1 MGKIYYWIVMLAT
14 FSVCIIGGMYI
25 NFQYQ
30 STDRIRDSQHEILQ
44 KSIEDGSFN
53 DINQYVETNLT
64 GVELLSC
71 ISTVVSKGL
80 SVKVTT
86 KFSKDNVISEKSNI
100 YTSLDTIASAGIK
113 NTENWINGHALF
125 AGDYV
130 FDEAG
135 VLVGLQFKQITDFVE
150 AQYNGGISF
159 DTSAL
164 AEYSNKLV
172 GLNDVLQGHNTKL
185 ADLQFMFVNNYSKI
199 YTDYGKIYSY
209 LASIVM
215 PSYVE
220 NLGNVNKLSAQDK
233 IIYGFYF
240 VGDSSQDRTIN
251 GIAVRNINLNNIM
264 LTQTD
269 TALPR
274 VNSYGFAYNTN
285 VTVTGSTYHVLLPL
299 PFSDRKN
306 NISTGKLV
314 TRTLDG
320 TQYIEVAGKNSVT
333 NNFTRSDEAL
343 ANLLTLTGAVSND
356 TSLQYWGIQYLEYV
370 NTAVTL
376 LNSVD
381 LKKIDSTEYS
391 NMQLAVTALKNSKTP
406 LRKYYELLSGYY
418 TELSNLHEYET
429 LPTEISN
436 LYSAVTSYRDTSN
449 TFISDLKND
458 FNGDSG
464 FIKQWNKY
472 LDFLKQ
478 DNVDITNRNNMR
490 FNTSYYFRAISCMQ
504 KLTDTRSI
512 AGTIATADND
522 SADLI
527 DTLISLVNEQIHRY
541 ETENS

>member
-1 MGKIYYWIVMLAT
+1 M
-14 FSVCIIGGMYI
+14 SDVCEKESILM
-25 NFQYQ
+25 
-30 STDRIRDSQHEILQ
+30 EIL
-44 KSIEDGSFN
+44 KYTGLN
-53 DINQYVETNLT
+53 YVEREALVLRFISLITSKLEFKLST
-64 GVELLSC
+64 EDKFLKSYRDLCLLFDHVLNGCKKSGDIKLNTTVPLEVYYLEYAESDITFLEIFTLKEFIDEC
-71 ISTVVSKGL
+71 SKFLESKRIQGSIPYKIS
-80 SVKVTT
+80 
-86 KFSKDNVISEKSNI
+86 
-100 YTSLDTIASAGIK
+100 
-113 NTENWINGHALF
+113 
-125 AGDYV
+125 
-130 FDEAG
+130 
-135 VLVGLQFKQITDFVE
+135 
-150 AQYNGGISF
+150 
-159 DTSAL
+159 
-164 AEYSNKLV
+164 
-172 GLNDVLQGHNTKL
+172 GLN
-185 ADLQFMFVNNYSKI
+185 
-199 YTDYGKIYSY
+199 TD
-209 LASIVM
+209 
-215 PSYVE
+215 
-220 NLGNVNKLSAQDK
+220 
-233 IIYGFYF
+233 
-240 VGDSSQDRTIN
+240 
-251 GIAVRNINLNNIM
+251 
-264 LTQTD
+264 
-269 TALPR
+269 
-274 VNSYGFAYNTN
+274 
-285 VTVTGSTYHVLLPL
+285 HVLLPL

-320 TQYIEVAGKNSVT
+320 TRYIEVAGKNSVT

-381 LKKIDSTEYS
+381 LKKIDSTEYG